1 MTVKPKTSSKKL
13 ICKQFSQGLNCHSY
27 GGLKTKVLMG
37 SENLGLQN
45 LLPGI
50 P

>member
-1 MTVKPKTSSKKL
+1 MTVKPKTSSEKL
-13 ICKQFSQGLNCHSY
+13 ICKQSSQSLNCHSY
-27 GGLKTKVLMG
+27 GELKTKVLMG